1 MRKISFPWQKH
12 RREIRSYP
20 ALFIGRHIYGNGNK
34 IILAKYTRLLCSFM
48 IPSRDTPSVVA
59 KQSFDREFIEYS
71 LPKYLQIIC
80 KQAMPHCI
88 VSC

>member
-1 MRKISFPWQKH
+1 MQGKGASLNTVVVVLALVVYKPKVFAASF
-12 RREIRSYP
+12 
-20 ALFIGRHIYGNGNK
+20 
-34 IILAKYTRLLCSFM
+34 

>member
-1 MRKISFPWQKH
+1 MQGKGASLNTVVVVL
-12 RREIRSYP
+12 
-20 ALFIGRHIYGNGNK
+20 ALVAYKPKVFAAS
-34 IILAKYTRLLCSFM
+34 L